1 MARVQ
6 ERSGLADFMNS
17 SLIDDITGSLPQG
30 VDEKVILS
38 RCSILTT
45 NNSFSALVPGWEGIP
60 TAIGINVVMAA
71 KSSEDIYYTD
81 KQINRKHPKAYLPI
95 ILHTND
101 ALIGD
106 KVRRDDDNTE
116 DPSTI
121 KLFNTTIGGTSN
133 LKPSKSKGNKATE
146 VIASG
151 IVPTRL
157 KQHGL
162 PHGLSSLESGNLPTL
177 SPSSLPTLNPIEPI
191 EPVVVHRKPTKKAET
206 PVSEEEHELS
216 LLKAVLK
223 GDDTDS
229 VKSLSSKPSTHIHHK
244 KVDDSA
250 KTLKEWIIK
259 YMYIKDKDILQKR
272 GVDALQYVLFQRY
285 LIYFMACMTIICLV
299 IILPLNLYGKRLDRL
314 DEVAYKKTTL
324 LNIKPNSKFIWIH
337 ALMTLLIVAMG
348 IYLMESF
355 STIISSREINI
366 DRKILMIENIPES
379 KRDTQSV
386 DDFLSKQF
394 PNISVRRI
402 TFVYDIEEILSLMK
416 KLLTTIEAKR
426 YCLYYERT
434 YGQKCEVRPY
444 ILGNILGFMGCCYWF
459 PKVDALEFYTQEK
472 VNLEE
477 DINKELDNAVS
488 RPQRIVFIV
497 FDRKSDAKKTDIS
510 ATRTKIITLEV
521 VLNLVIIIIF
531 LFLSTPYSVIYLV
544 KSMPAFNQT
553 IEEVPEFTNDQD
565 KVTKMFISYVPTLTL
580 MIMASLLPTFV
591 KLLTQFIPFHTK
603 SEYNHAIMYKSYIYL
618 ILMVLILPSISSI
631 TLFGTLMSWMDVK
644 RFTWYCMF
652 PTDNGP
658 FFINYVLATATIG
671 NSLELTRL
679 PELVSYI
686 LCLVVVS
693 RSPAEYLTARQLTQF
708 EYLIYHVYIPSKI
721 NYRMHAKAIL
731 FVKISFVFLLL
742 QSKTKRRKTAIDD
755 EDERFPERKH
765 LFNESTSD
773 VVFKVDGQRVPAKK
787 GVLEINSNVF
797 DRMFSGEYTESAA
810 KEIPIK
816 DTTADAFKTMI
827 GFMYLRELIL
837 TDDSDLQLI
846 GDVLQC
852 ADRYRVIRLVD
863 AIGKHLEP
871 MVTIETM
878 ETIADMAHTY
888 RMRALSDA
896 LGTRLAALL
905 TVENVVSVATVVYKL
920 DALWLLKHRQNF
932 CKDLY
937 LKGVYYSLTVV
948 N

>member
-1 MARVQ
+1 MPRVQ
-6 ERSGLADFMNS
+6 ERSELADFMNN

-60 TAIGINVVMAA
+60 TAIGINVVVAA
-71 KSSEDIYYTD
+71 AFLILIAILRRRSIVKDKHYINAPKTHLNTDFLQFIYDNKKSSEDIYYTD

-133 LKPSKSKGNKATE
+133 LKPNKSKGNKATE
-146 VIASG
+146 VIAG
-151 IVPTRL
+151 GVVPTRL

-162 PHGLSSLESGNLPTL
+162 PHGLSSLESGNLPALT
-177 SPSSLPTLNPIEPI
+177 PASLPTLSPIEPI

-229 VKSLSSKPSTHIHHK
+229 VKSLSIKPSKHIHHQK
-244 KVDDSA
+244 ADDSA

-299 IILPLNLYGKRLDRL
+299 IILPLNLYGKRLDQL
-314 DEVAYKKTTL
+314 DEVGYKKTTL

-444 ILGNILGFMGCCYWF
+444 ILGNILGFMGCCFWF

-472 VNLEE
+472 VILEE
-477 DINKELDNAVS
+477 DINKELDNTVS

-497 FDRKSDAKKTDIS
+497 FDRKSDAKK
-510 ATRTKIITLEV
+510 
-521 VLNLVIIIIF
+521 
-531 LFLSTPYSVIYLV
+531 
-544 KSMPAFNQT
+544 
-553 IEEVPEFTNDQD
+553 
-565 KVTKMFISYVPTLTL
+565 
-580 MIMASLLPTFV
+580 
-591 KLLTQFIPFHTK
+591 
-603 SEYNHAIMYKSYIYL
+603 
-618 ILMVLILPSISSI
+618 
-631 TLFGTLMSWMDVK
+631 
-644 RFTWYCMF
+644 
-652 PTDNGP
+652 
-658 FFINYVLATATIG
+658 
-671 NSLELTRL
+671 
-679 PELVSYI
+679 
-686 LCLVVVS
+686 
-693 RSPAEYLTARQLTQF
+693 
-708 EYLIYHVYIPSKI
+708 
-721 NYRMHAKAIL
+721 
-731 FVKISFVFLLL
+731 
-742 QSKTKRRKTAIDD
+742 
-755 EDERFPERKH
+755 
-765 LFNESTSD
+765 
-773 VVFKVDGQRVPAKK
+773 
-787 GVLEINSNVF
+787 
-797 DRMFSGEYTESAA
+797 
-810 KEIPIK
+810 
-816 DTTADAFKTMI
+816 
-827 GFMYLRELIL
+827 
-837 TDDSDLQLI
+837 
-846 GDVLQC
+846 
-852 ADRYRVIRLVD
+852 
-863 AIGKHLEP
+863 
-871 MVTIETM
+871 
-878 ETIADMAHTY
+878 
-888 RMRALSDA
+888 
-896 LGTRLAALL
+896 
-905 TVENVVSVATVVYKL
+905 
-920 DALWLLKHRQNF
+920 
-932 CKDLY
+932 
-937 LKGVYYSLTVV
+937 
-948 N
+948 